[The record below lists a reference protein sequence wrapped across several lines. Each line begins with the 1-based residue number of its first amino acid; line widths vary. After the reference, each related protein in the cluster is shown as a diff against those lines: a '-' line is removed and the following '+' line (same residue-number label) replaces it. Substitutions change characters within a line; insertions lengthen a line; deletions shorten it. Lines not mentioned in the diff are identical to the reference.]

1 MFRHTL
7 KRITVGTLESLRRVF
22 MQEHVFIV
30 VVACVIGYFTG
41 LCAVIFK
48 WMIAGVHTVFLKE
61 FFSRASAGSSLWLL
75 LVPVSVGLGGLIVG
89 LLNHYFN
96 PSREGGGLAEPMK
109 WAAID
114 QGRVPKHILWF
125 RPIASAFTIGSGG
138 SAGREAPTV
147 QIGAAVGSLV
157 SGFMKASSERRRLLM
172 GCGTA
177 GAIAASFNAP
187 LGGIVFALEVVLGDF
202 NIKVFSPLIFSS
214 VIATVT
220 ARQLEGNVPA
230 FDLPSYTLVSTVEIF
245 FFLILGLLAGLVAAL
260 FYKTFLDIGDRFKNL
275 KVHPVLLPAVG
286 GVLAG
291 LFGIFYPDALGNGY
305 DGMNKVM
312 NGQMLWH
319 MALLLVF
326 VKILLT
332 GLTLGSNGSGGL
344 YAPSLFIGCM
354 VGGAFGALLNHLFP
368 GSTGSAGSYALV
380 GMGAVMSAVGH
391 MPMTN
396 ILMTFELTNSYQII
410 VPIMVACISSTVTY
424 AFFCKNSVDVE
435 ILRRKGI
442 NLWHG
447 RESSIMGSLL
457 VRDVMNTEFDTLRE
471 DACFRDILAI
481 MAKSKAYYFPCVS
494 AEGRMTGIISVQ
506 DIRQFML
513 DEELADVVV
522 AKDMAAQKVLY
533 LMPDDN
539 LNDALEKFSLR
550 DLDELPV
557 VADPEKN
564 IVVGM
569 LRRKDVITAYKK
581 AVIQATA

>member
-7 KRITVGTLESLRRVF
+7 KRFTLGPLESIRRVF
-22 MQEHVFIV
+22 MQEHVFMV
-30 VVACVIGYFTG
+30 VVACGIGYLTG

-48 WMIAGVHTVFLKE
+48 WMIVAVQAGFLNE
-61 FFSRASAGSSLWLL
+61 FFNRASSGSSFWLVL
-75 LVPVSVGLGGLIVG
+75 IPVSVGLGGLIVG
-89 LLNHYFN
+89 ILNHYFN
-96 PSREGGGLAEPMK
+96 PHREGGGLAEPMK

-114 QGRVPKHILWF
+114 QGRVPKHIIWF
-125 RPIASAFTIGSGG
+125 RSITSAFTIGSGG

-147 QIGAAVGSLV
+147 QIGGAVGSLV
-157 SGFMKASSERRRLLM
+157 SDFIKASSERRRLLM

-187 LGGIVFALEVVLGDF
+187 LGGIVFAIEVILGDF

-220 ARQLEGNVPA
+220 ARHLEGDVPA
-230 FDLPSYTLVSTVEIF
+230 FKLPAYTLVSTVEIF
-245 FFLILGLLAGLVAAL
+245 FFIILGLIAGLVAAL
-260 FYKTFLDIGDRFKNL
+260 FHKTFLDISDKFKEL
-275 KVHPVLLPAVG
+275 KIHPILVPAVG
-286 GVLAG
+286 GVLVG
-291 LFGIFYPDALGNGY
+291 SIGIFYPDALGNGY

-332 GLTLGSNGSGGL
+332 GLTLGSGGSGGL
-344 YAPSLFIGCM
+344 YAPSLFIGSM
-354 VGGAFGALLNHLFP
+354 AGGAFGALLNYLFP
-368 GSTGSAGSYALV
+368 GMTGSAGSYALV

-410 VPIMVACISSTVTY
+410 VPIMVACISSTVAY
-424 AFFCKNSVDVE
+424 AFFCKNSLDVE
-435 ILRRKGI
+435 ILKRMGI

-457 VRDVMNTEFDTLRE
+457 VRDVMNTEFDVLRE
-471 DACFRDILAI
+471 DTRFREIISI
-481 MAKSKAYYFPCVS
+481 MAKSKAYYFPCVD
-494 AEGRMTGIISVQ
+494 AGGRMTGIISVQ

-522 AKDMAAQKVLY
+522 AKDMAAPKVLF
-533 LMPDDN
+533 LMPDEN
-539 LNDALEKFSLR
+539 LNDAMEKFSVR

-557 VADPEKN
+557 VADRETN

-581 AVIQATA
+581 AVIQVSA

>member
-7 KRITVGTLESLRRVF
+7 KRISRGTFDPVKRVF
-22 MQEHVFIV
+22 MQEHVFMV
-30 VVACVIGYFTG
+30 VVACGIGYLTG
-41 LCAVIFK
+41 LCAVLFK
-48 WMIAGVHTVFLKE
+48 WMINGVHAVFLKE
-61 FFSRASAGSSLWLL
+61 FFNRASTGSSLWLL

-96 PSREGGGLAEPMK
+96 PENEGGGLAEPMK

-114 QGRVPKHILWF
+114 QGRVPKHIIWF

-147 QIGAAVGSLV
+147 QIGGAVGSLV
-157 SGFMKASSERRRLLM
+157 SGIIKASSERRRLLM

-187 LGGIVFALEVVLGDF
+187 LGGIVFALEVILGDF

-220 ARQLEGNVPA
+220 ARHLEGNVPA
-230 FDLPSYTLVSTVEIF
+230 FDLPSYMLVSTVEIIF
-245 FFLILGLLAGLVAAL
+245 FIILGLLAGLVAAL
-260 FYKTFLDIGDRFKNL
+260 FHKTFLDIGDKFKKL
-275 KVHPVLLPAVG
+275 KIHPILVPAVG

-291 LFGIFYPDALGNGY
+291 SFGIFYPDALGNGY

-332 GLTLGSNGSGGL
+332 GLTLGSGGSGGL
-344 YAPSLFIGCM
+344 YAPSLFIGSM
-354 VGGAFGALLNHLFP
+354 AGGAFGALLNYLFP
-368 GSTGSAGSYALV
+368 GLTGSVGSYALV

-396 ILMTFELTNSYQII
+396 ILMAFELTNSYQII
-410 VPIMVACISSTVTY
+410 LPIMVACISSTVTY
-424 AFFCKNSVDVE
+424 AFFYKNSVDME
-435 ILRRKGI
+435 ILKRMGI
-442 NLWHG
+442 NIWHG

-457 VRDVMNTEFDTLRE
+457 VRDVMITEFDTLRE
-471 DACFRDILAI
+471 DTSFREILAI
-481 MAKSKAYYFPCVS
+481 MAKSKAYYFPCIN
-494 AEGRMTGIISVQ
+494 ATGRMTGIISVQ

-522 AKDMAAQKVLY
+522 AKDMAAPKVLC

-539 LNDALEKFSLR
+539 LNDAMEKFSVR

-557 VADPEKN
+557 VADLEKN

-581 AVIQATA
+581 AVIQASA

>member
-7 KRITVGTLESLRRVF
+7 KRITIGTLEPLRRVF
-22 MQEHVFIV
+22 MQEHVFMV
-30 VVACVIGYFTG
+30 VVACVIGYLTG

-48 WMIAGVHTVFLKE
+48 WMIAGVSVVFLKE
-61 FFSRASAGSSLWLL
+61 FFDRASMGSSLWLL
-75 LVPVSVGLGGLIVG
+75 LIPVSVGMGGLIVG

-96 PSREGGGLAEPMK
+96 PLREGGGLAEPMK

-147 QIGAAVGSLV
+147 QIGGAVGSLV
-157 SGFMKASSERRRLLM
+157 GGIIKGSSERRRLLM

-187 LGGIVFALEVVLGDF
+187 LGGIVFAIEVILGDF

-230 FDLPSYTLVSTVEIF
+230 FELPAYTLVSTVEILF
-245 FFLILGLLAGLVAAL
+245 FIILGLIAGLVAAL
-260 FYKTFLDIGDRFKNL
+260 FYKTFIAFGEHFKKL
-275 KVHPVLLPAVG
+275 KIHPILVPAVG

-291 LFGIFYPDALGNGY
+291 SFGIFYPDALGNGY

-332 GLTLGSNGSGGL
+332 GFTLGSGGSGGI
-344 YAPSLFIGCM
+344 YAPSLFIGSM
-354 VGGAFGALLNHLFP
+354 AGGAFGALLNYLFP
-368 GSTGSAGSYALV
+368 GLTGSAGSYALV

-410 VPIMVACISSTVTY
+410 LPIMVACISSTVTY
-424 AFFCKNSVDVE
+424 AFFCKNSVDME
-435 ILRRKGI
+435 ILSRMGI
-442 NLWHG
+442 TIWRG

-457 VRDVMNTEFDTLRE
+457 VRDVMNTEFDVLRE
-471 DACFRDILAI
+471 DSRFRDILAI
-481 MAKSKAYYFPCVS
+481 MAKSKAYYFPCVD
-494 AEGRMTGIISVQ
+494 AGGRMTGIISVQ

-522 AKDMAAQKVLY
+522 AKDMAAPKVIFLR
-533 LMPDDN
+533 PDDN
-539 LNDALEKFSLR
+539 LNEAMEKFSLR

-557 VADPEKN
+557 VADSETN

-581 AVIQATA
+581 AVMQASA

>member
-7 KRITVGTLESLRRVF
+7 KRVTLKALESLRRVF
-22 MQEHVFIV
+22 MQEHVFMV
-30 VVACVIGYFTG
+30 VVACVIGYLTG

-48 WMIAGVHTVFLKE
+48 WMIQGVQAVFLKE
-61 FFSRASAGSSLWLL
+61 FFNRASTGSFLWLL

-96 PSREGGGLAEPMK
+96 PEREGGGLAEPMK

-114 QGRVPKHILWF
+114 QGRVPKHIIWF

-147 QIGAAVGSLV
+147 QIGGAVGSLV
-157 SGFMKASSERRRLLM
+157 SGIIKASSERRRLLM

-187 LGGIVFALEVVLGDF
+187 LGGIVFALEVILGDF

-220 ARQLEGNVPA
+220 ARHLEGNVPA
-230 FDLPSYTLVSTVEIF
+230 FELPAYTLVSTVEILF
-245 FFLILGLLAGLVAAL
+245 FIILGLIAGLVAAL
-260 FYKTFLDIGDRFKNL
+260 FHKTFLDIGDKFKKL
-275 KVHPVLLPAVG
+275 KIHPILVPAVG

-291 LFGIFYPDALGNGY
+291 SFGIFYPDALGNGY

-319 MALLLVF
+319 LALLLVF

-332 GLTLGSNGSGGL
+332 GLTLGSGGSGGL
-344 YAPSLFIGCM
+344 YAPSLFIGSM
-354 VGGAFGALLNHLFP
+354 VGGAFGAMLNYLFP
-368 GSTGSAGSYALV
+368 GLTGTAGSYALV

-410 VPIMVACISSTVTY
+410 LPIMAACISSTVTY

-435 ILRRKGI
+435 ILSRVGI
-442 NLWHG
+442 SIWRG

-457 VRDVMNTEFDTLRE
+457 VRDVMNTQFDVVRE
-471 DACFRDILAI
+471 DTRFREILAI
-481 MAKSKAYYFPCVS
+481 MAKSKAYYFPCVD
-494 AEGRMTGIISVQ
+494 AGGRMTGIISVQ

-522 AKDMAAQKVLY
+522 AKDMAAPKVIF
-533 LMPDDN
+533 LMPDEN
-539 LNDALEKFSLR
+539 LNDAMEKFSVR

-557 VADPEKN
+557 VADRETN

-581 AVIQATA
+581 AVIQASA